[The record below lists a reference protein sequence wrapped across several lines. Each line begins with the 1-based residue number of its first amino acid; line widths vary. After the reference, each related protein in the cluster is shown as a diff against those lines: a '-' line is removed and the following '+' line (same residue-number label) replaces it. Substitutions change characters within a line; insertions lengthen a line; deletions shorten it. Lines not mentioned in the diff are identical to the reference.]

1 MLRENLVE
9 VICITMANTRERSL
23 VLVKQDGVQRG
34 LIGEVIRRFENR
46 GFKLLALKFVQV
58 SYSKYLHK
66 KKDPHRLIV
75 IFISQHVLY
84 LKVIMK
90 NIKVN

>member
-1 MLRENLVE
+1 
-9 VICITMANTRERSL
+9 MANTRERSL

-58 SYSKYLHK
+58 SYSRYLHTQ
-66 KKDPHRLIV
+66 KKDLYRLIM
-75 IFISQHVLY
+75 IFVSQHELY
-84 LKVIMK
+84 LKAIMK
-90 NIKVN
+90 SIKVN